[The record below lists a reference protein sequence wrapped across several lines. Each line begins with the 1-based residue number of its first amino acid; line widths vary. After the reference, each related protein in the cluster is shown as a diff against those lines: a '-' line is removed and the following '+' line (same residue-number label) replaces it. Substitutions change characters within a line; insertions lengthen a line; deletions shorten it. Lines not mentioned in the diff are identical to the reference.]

1 MVDVLFGDGV
11 VRGARVAV
19 ERWRTGAAAAG
30 ELDGRRW
37 CSIVIEGRHG
47 DAAGQA
53 TAEGVEATEENLV
66 GFPSALQGSLLA
78 GAAIALSG
86 SVCCLPARPPWD
98 CRGD

>member
-1 MVDVLFGDGV
+1 
-11 VRGARVAV
+11 VAV
-19 ERWRTGAAAAG
+19 ERWRTGAAVAG

-37 CSIVIEGRHG
+37 RSIVIEGRHG
-47 DAAGQA
+47 DEAGQA

-66 GFPSALQGSLLA
+66 GFPSALQQGSLLA